1 MKKLSFVYILFLFAC
16 KSDVDPFGP
25 LTLEFDNRP
34 EDHPGFTINYDI
46 TDIKLKR
53 EDNLLYHDGKTRHVD
68 AANEGSQ
75 EITLEKLTSGGY
87 VEVTFVIK
95 SINVQ
100 GSFEYHND
108 SATVVLTT
116 PRTPVRAGHQPE
128 IHLIFNIDKLNTSVQ
143 EAFVVDRIREN

>member
-1 MKKLSFVYILFLFAC
+1 MRRLSLIYILFLFSCA
-16 KSDVDPFGP
+16 SDVDPFGP
-25 LTLEFDNRP
+25 VTLEFDNRL
-34 EDHPGFTINYDI
+34 EDHPGFTITYDI
-46 TDIKLKR
+46 TDIKLR
-53 EDNLLYHDGKTRHVD
+53 RDDNLLYHDGQTRHVN
-68 AANEGSQ
+68 AADEGSQ

-87 VEVTFVIK
+87 VEVEFVIK

-128 IHLIFNIDKLNTSVQ
+128 VHLIFNIDKLNTSVQ
-143 EAFVVDRIREN
+143 EAFVVDHIHEN